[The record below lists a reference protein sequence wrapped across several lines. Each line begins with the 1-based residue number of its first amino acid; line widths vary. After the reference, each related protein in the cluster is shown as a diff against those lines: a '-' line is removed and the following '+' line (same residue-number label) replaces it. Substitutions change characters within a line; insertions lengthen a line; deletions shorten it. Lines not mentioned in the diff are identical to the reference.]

1 MAVLPL
7 ATVQYVVQNVIDAVA
22 LGSLYALLALGLA
35 LLFGVLG
42 LLNWA
47 HGELIMVGG
56 YAVVLLSGLF
66 LPLIVL
72 AMIGV
77 VVLLALTMERV
88 AFRPVRGARPE
99 TMLVTSFGIS
109 FLLQS
114 VALMVFGS
122 RPRSTTVSS
131 SLLEPVTVAG
141 ISIPRLDLVTVGV
154 AAACLVSL
162 TLLLSRTRLGIQL
175 RGAAQD
181 FEMTMLLGVNANRV
195 IAVAFGISGLLATA
209 AAFLLVAQTG
219 VVTPTFGA
227 NPVLIAFTAVIVG
240 GMGSLVGGAVGG
252 FVIGALSVLL
262 QAILPTSLDPF
273 RDAFLFGF
281 VLIMLIARPE
291 GLVVDRNRVTRV

>member
-1 MAVLPL
+1 MVPL
-7 ATVQYVVQNVIDAVA
+7 ASAQFVVQNVINAVA

-56 YAVVLLSGLF
+56 YSVVLLAGLF
-66 LPLIVL
+66 LPLALL
-72 AMIGV
+72 AMVAI
-77 VVLLALTMERV
+77 VVLLAVLMERV
-88 AFRPVRGARPE
+88 AFRPVRSARPE
-99 TMLVTSFGIS
+99 TMLVTSFGVS

-114 VALMVFGS
+114 VALMIFGS
-122 RPRSTTVSS
+122 RPRSSTVSA
-131 SLLEPVTVAG
+131 SLLEPVSIAG
-141 ISIPRLDLVTVGV
+141 ISIPRLDLVTVAV
-154 AAACLVSL
+154 AAVCLIAL
-162 TLLLSRTRLGIQL
+162 TLLLARTRLGIQL

-195 IAVAFGISGLLATA
+195 IAVAFGISGLLASA

-262 QAILPTSLDPF
+262 QAVLPGSLDPF
-273 RDAFLFGF
+273 RDAFVFAF
-281 VLIMLIARPE
+281 VLAMLIARPE
-291 GLVVDRNRVTRV
+291 GLIVDKHRVNRI